1 MKNYLL
7 LEKYK
12 QVIEINF
19 KANFKEELDYLQDR
33 YVADG
38 LSEEEAL
45 QKAKKEIKRKYNV
58 ELDEYYPNIGDA
70 DIPEGPL

>member
-33 YVADG
+33 YVAAG
-38 LSEEEAL
+38 LSDEEAL
-45 QKAKKEIKRKYNV
+45 KKAKEEIKRKYNV

>member
-38 LSEEEAL
+38 LSDEEAL
-45 QKAKKEIKRKYNV
+45 KKAKEEIKRKYNV

>member
-33 YVADG
+33 YVAGG
-38 LSEEEAL
+38 LSDEEAL
-45 QKAKKEIKRKYNV
+45 KKAKEEIKRKYNV

>member
-1 MKNYLL
+1 MKNHLL

-19 KANFKEELDYLQDR
+19 KTNFKEELEHLHDK

-38 LSEEEAL
+38 LSDEEAL
-45 QKAKKEIKRKYNV
+45 KKAKEEIKRKYNV